1 MLNPFDLLKE
11 NDILSNFLTKLNS
24 KKKRF
29 KQRAESILSVTQSLF
44 SNLKDKDDIIASM
57 ADIAAKSMRD
67 IDVHFDKDIDDHYI
81 DELQRLSKNSS

>member
-1 MLNPFDLLKE
+1 MINPYDLLRE
-11 NDILSNFLTKLNS
+11 NTVLANFLTKINS

-57 ADIAAKSMRD
+57 ADVAAKSLR
-67 IDVHFDKDIDDHYI
+67 
-81 DELQRLSKNSS
+81 